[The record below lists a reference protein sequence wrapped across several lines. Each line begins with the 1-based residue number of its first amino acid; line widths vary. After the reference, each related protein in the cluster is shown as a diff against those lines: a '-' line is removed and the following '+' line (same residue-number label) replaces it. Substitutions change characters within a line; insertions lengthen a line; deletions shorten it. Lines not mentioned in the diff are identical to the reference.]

1 VGKYAR
7 LAAGLSVAFA
17 ATSGAQ
23 TAAVPQP
30 AASAPSTPDA
40 KPADAQTRAAMERA
54 QRMADNPMRAILEA
68 AKIRRRPGEGEGDAA
83 AARDDA
89 AAARNAAAAAAAAAV
104 PDPVLSAAQ
113 LAPATTLAVAPL
125 KAAAPFAGLNAAAQP
140 LPAMMAL
147 PPPAAPKLM
156 SMVEPAIPSRVLDQS
171 PRVGEVSADLNL
183 RADGS
188 VAEVVLLTQVPRAWR
203 RYLIEALQQW
213 RYEPLAAARTHRV
226 QLVFD
231 KQP

>member
-1 VGKYAR
+1 MGKFAR
-7 LAAGLSVAFA
+7 LAAGFGVAFA
-17 ATSGAQ
+17 AASVAQ

-68 AKIRRRPGEGEGDAA
+68 AKIRRRPGEGEADAA

-89 AAARNAAAAAAAAAV
+89 ATRNAVAPAAPA
-104 PDPVLSAAQ
+104 PTPVLSASQ
-113 LAPATTLAVAPL
+113 LAPAATLAVAPL
-125 KAAAPFAGLNAAAQP
+125 KAAAPFAGLTPVAQP
-140 LPAMMAL
+140 LPEIAAL
-147 PPPAAPKLM
+147 PPAAPPKLL
-156 SMVEPAIPSRVLDQS
+156 SMVEPAVPSRVLEQN
-171 PRVGEVSADLNL
+171 PRVGEVSADLSL

-213 RYEPLAAARTHRV
+213 RYEPMAAARTHRV

>member
-17 ATSGAQ
+17 ATCWAQ
-23 TAAVPQP
+23 TATAPDAAASVP
-30 AASAPSTPDA
+30 AAQAR
-40 KPADAQTRAAMERA
+40 PADAKARAAMERA

-68 AKIRRRPGEGEGDAA
+68 AKIRRRPGDGEADAA
-83 AARDDA
+83 AARDEAASRNAVAPAPA
-89 AAARNAAAAAAAAAV
+89 AA
-104 PDPVLSAAQ
+104 DPVLSAAQ
-113 LAPATTLAVAPL
+113 LAPATTLAVTPL
-125 KAAAPFAGLNAAAQP
+125 KAAAPFTVLGAVAQP
-140 LPAMMAL
+140 LPEMTAL
-147 PPPAAPKLM
+147 PPAAPPKLL
-156 SMVEPAIPSRVLDQS
+156 SMVEPAVP
-171 PRVGEVSADLNL
+171 PRVMDQGPRVAEVSADLSL

-213 RYEPLAAARTHRV
+213 RYEALAAPRTHRV